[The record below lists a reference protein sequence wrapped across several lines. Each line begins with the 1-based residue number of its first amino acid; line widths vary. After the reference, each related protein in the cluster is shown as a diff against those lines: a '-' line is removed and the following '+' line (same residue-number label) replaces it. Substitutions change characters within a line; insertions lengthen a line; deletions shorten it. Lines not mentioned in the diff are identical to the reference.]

1 MTDGKLPAVTPYAM
15 HARNAAEMWT
25 ALAERRGEVLMRS
38 ERVRIVAP
46 SPYHTLRAIILDP
59 DAASMLDEIAAVLH
73 ARADVQR
80 RLVEDSSGELDL
92 SGYGFTPRFRMPVM
106 AREPGTGPMSAPPS
120 EVEVVT
126 VEDPPELAV
135 AERVI
140 VAVFPPGG
148 VGAQAPGRS
157 QPVDVLGIPGWRV
170 WLGCRDGVPAGAT
183 YTYHDGTSLGVY
195 QVGTLPEHRGNGV
208 ARALMTAVLAEYPD
222 VPVMLT
228 ATDQGRPL
236 YEKLGFRTVSEALW
250 WTPVH
255 TGDDSGPPLR

>member
-1 MTDGKLPAVTPYAM
+1 VKPRVNGGGGLWITGGKLPAVTPYGM

-38 ERVRIVAP
+38 ELVRIVAP
-46 SPYHTLRAIILDP
+46 SPYHTLRAIVLDP
-59 DAASMLDEIAAVLH
+59 DAVSVLDEVARMLH
-73 ARADVQR
+73 GRSDAHR
-80 RLVEDSSGELDL
+80 RLVEDPSGELDL
-92 SGYGFTPRFRMPVM
+92 TAYGFAPRFRMPVM
-106 AREPGTGPMSAPPS
+106 
-120 EVEVVT
+120 
-126 VEDPPELAV
+126 
-135 AERVI
+135 

-148 VGAQAPGRS
+148 DGAQAPGRS

-183 YTYHDGTSLGVY
+183 YTYHDGTSVGVY
-195 QVGTLPEHRGNGV
+195 QVATLPEHRGNGV
-208 ARALMTAVLAEYPD
+208 ARALMNAVLAEYPD

-228 ATDQGRPL
+228 ATEQGRPL
-236 YEKLGFRTVSEALW
+236 YEKLGFRTLSEAVW

>member
-1 MTDGKLPAVTPYAM
+1 MTDGKLPAVTSYAM

-25 ALAERRGEVLMRS
+25 ALAECRGEVLMRS

-46 SPYHTLRAIILDP
+46 SPYHTLRAIVLDP
-59 DAASMLDEIAAVLH
+59 DAASVLDEVAGVMH
-73 ARADVQR
+73 ARTDAHR
-80 RLVEDSSGELDL
+80 RIVEDPSGELDL

-106 AREPGTGPMSAPPS
+106 AREPGTAPAVPAS
-120 EVEVVT
+120 DVEVFV
-126 VEDPPELAV
+126 VEDPPDLAV

-148 VGAQAPGRS
+148 EGAQAPGRS
-157 QPVDVLGIPGWRV
+157 QPVEVLGIPGWRV

-183 YTYHDGTSLGVY
+183 YTYHDGTTVGVY
-195 QVGTLPEHRGNGV
+195 QVATLPEHRGHGV
-208 ARALMTAVLAEYPD
+208 ATALMNAVLDAYPD

-228 ATDQGRPL
+228 ATDHGQPL
-236 YEKLGFRTVSEALW
+236 YDKLGFRTVSEAVW